1 MHTKIIHWNTSK
13 EVQPMTG
20 IKRYEDEL
28 FTNVKRLLEEDKSE
42 WHLERIQRS
51 SNKYLGSTP
60 VSWLLR
66 YKCNDADIVH
76 ATNEVIAPALYFRKP
91 KKSIVTVHGLVP
103 IIYPSTIKNISDKIQ
118 WKLTPKALSKADRII
133 AISEFTKR
141 EVLRIT
147 NALRVPIEEDKI
159 KVVYHGIDHSKF
171 RPMDK
176 EKCKRKIG
184 LDADEKHILVVSLN
198 MEMKRMDVVK
208 RVFERVRREREDVRL
223 VKVGEPVEILRGDG
237 IIDLGFVSG
246 DEMPILYN
254 AADVYFHPSEF
265 ESFGLPVLEAIAC
278 GIPVVTSNRATI
290 PEIVGSCAEM
300 VNLDSEDVVEQFAE
314 RILKSLD
321 KGIDLKAAER
331 SKSFSWEKTAR
342 ETIKIYEELI
352 N

>member
-28 FTNVKRLLEEDKSE
+28 FTNVKKLLEEDKSE

-51 SNKYLGSTP
+51 LNKFLGSTP

-76 ATNEVIAPALYFRKP
+76 ATNEVIAPALYFRKS

-103 IIYPSTIKNISDKIQ
+103 LIYPSTIKNVSDKIQ
-118 WKLTPKALSKADRII
+118 WLFTPKALKKADRII
-133 AISEFTKR
+133 AISEFTKG
-141 EVLRIT
+141 EILRIT
-147 NALRVPIEEDKI
+147 NKLGVPIEEDRI
-159 KVVYHGIDHSKF
+159 KVVYHGVDHSKF
-171 RPMDK
+171 KPMDK
-176 EKCKRKIG
+176 EKCKKKFG

-198 MEMKRMDVVK
+198 MEMKRMDIVK
-208 RVFERVRREREDVRL
+208 GVFDYVRRAREDVKL
-223 VKVGEPVEILRGDG
+223 VKVGEPVEILRGEG
-237 IIDLGFVSG
+237 IIDLGFVAG
-246 DEMPILYN
+246 NEMPALYN

-265 ESFGLPVLEAIAC
+265 ESFGFPVLEAMSC
-278 GIPVVTSNRATI
+278 GIPAVTSNKATI
-290 PEIVGSCAEM
+290 PEIIGSCGEM
-300 VNLDSEDVVEQFAE
+300 VDLDSKDAVEQFAE

>member
-1 MHTKIIHWNTSK
+1 MKIVHWNTSK
-13 EVQPMTG
+13 EDQPMTG

-28 FTNVKRLLEEDKSE
+28 FTNVKRILEKEKSE

-51 SNKYLGSTP
+51 PNKFSGSTP

-147 NALRVPIEEDKI
+147 NALKEPIEEDKI

-176 EKCKRKIG
+176 EKCKKRFG
-184 LDADEKHILVVSLN
+184 LDADEKYILVVSLN
-198 MEMKRMDVVK
+198 MEMKRMDIVK
-208 RVFERVRREREDVRL
+208 RVFDYIRREREDVKL

-246 DEMPILYN
+246 DEMPVVYN

-265 ESFGLPVLEAIAC
+265 ESFGLPVLEAMAC
-278 GIPVVTSNRATI
+278 GVPVVTSNKATI
-290 PEIVGSCAEM
+290 PELVGFCGEM
-300 VNLDSEDVVEQFAE
+300 VDLTSEDMVEQFAE
-314 RILKSLD
+314 KILESLD
-321 KGIDLKAAER
+321 KGVDLNAVDR
-331 SKSFSWEKTAR
+331 SKSFSWEKTAK

-352 N
+352 G